1 MKIDSTKNFLQK
13 AYGIIEFDGSGSA
26 DGATTRDG
34 KLFPLKGAGL
44 STESDKGNYIVVV
57 KTAIGDMRI
66 PLNKVT
72 NQETWLNTAE
82 GRDKA
87 WSDIVTWIK
96 ECEEVTSGGASEVTG
111 GVKVLN
117 TIADDAPFSVSIR
130 EQSEYPIPVY
140 TTGDNKVAAYDPN
153 LYPLPWDKYS
163 TGLVGDN
170 EAVGTIAFYK
180 SDIPVFV
187 WTYEYDNG
195 YDKAP
200 SLFTVSLA

>member
-44 STESDKGNYIVVV
+44 YTEIEKGNYIVIV

-96 ECEEVTSGGASEVTG
+96 ECEEVTSTGASEITGIVEVSNLSTTFDIGDGSFVTD
-111 GVKVLN
+111 KMLD
-117 TIADDAPFSVSIR
+117 TM
-130 EQSEYPIPVY
+130 
-140 TTGDNKVAAYDPN
+140 
-153 LYPLPWDKYS
+153 LYPRRFESILTAFNPD
-163 TGLVGDN
+163 
-170 EAVGTIAFYK
+170 GTINAIIFKDWQGNVVFYWQYTYT
-180 SDIPVFV
+180 DIL
-187 WTYEYDNG
+187 
-195 YDKAP
+195 AP
-200 SLFTVSLA
+200 SGVPTTMQVIIGDYPA

>member
-34 KLFPLKGAGL
+34 KLFPLKRAGL
-44 STESDKGNYIVVV
+44 YTEIEKGNYIVIV

-96 ECEEVTSGGASEVTG
+96 ECEEVTSTGASEITGIVEVSNLSTTFDIGDGSFVTD
-111 GVKVLN
+111 KMLD
-117 TIADDAPFSVSIR
+117 TM
-130 EQSEYPIPVY
+130 
-140 TTGDNKVAAYDPN
+140 
-153 LYPLPWDKYS
+153 LYPRRFESILTAFNPD
-163 TGLVGDN
+163 
-170 EAVGTIAFYK
+170 GTINAIIFKDWQGNVVFYWQYTYT
-180 SDIPVFV
+180 DIL
-187 WTYEYDNG
+187 
-195 YDKAP
+195 AP
-200 SLFTVSLA
+200 SGVPTTMQVIIGDYPA